1 MSRTT
6 RKMIFTDPILRKGH
20 AHAVKLKEPD
30 VDEQMDEFFAELDE
44 ELEQQ
49 AQDEWAQWLDEECER
64 G

>member
-1 MSRTT
+1 
-6 RKMIFTDPILRKGH
+6 MIFTDPILRKGH

-49 AQDEWAQWLDEECER
+49 AQHEWAQLVAEDEEMN
-64 G
+64 GG